1 MTAKKTKQ
9 FDDRLKNVEQWIDH
23 HEMPLSHQ
31 NISENLNFLVDT
43 IREYKSYMDNMREEI
58 ERHRNTLNSVGQ
70 FMDEKEIM
78 DDWKEYFEKKQKEA
92 EEASIKSQEDEEAD
106 TS

>member
-1 MTAKKTKQ
+1 MTAKKIKQ

-31 NISENLNFLVDT
+31 NISENLNFLIDT
-43 IREYKSYMDNMREEI
+43 IRESKTFTNQMREEI
-58 ERHRNTLNSVGQ
+58 ERTRNTLNSVGQ
-70 FMDEKEIM
+70 FMDEKKMLE
-78 DDWKEYFEKKQKEA
+78 DWKEYFEKQQKEA
-92 EEASIKSQEDEEAD
+92 EEAAIKSQDEEETE

>member
-1 MTAKKTKQ
+1 MIAKKIKQ
-9 FDDRLKNVEQWIDH
+9 FDYRLKNIEQWIDH

-43 IREYKSYMDNMREEI
+43 IREYKTFMEQMREEI

-70 FMDEKEIM
+70 FMDDKEIL

-92 EEASIKSQEDEEAD
+92 EEASIKSQEDEETD